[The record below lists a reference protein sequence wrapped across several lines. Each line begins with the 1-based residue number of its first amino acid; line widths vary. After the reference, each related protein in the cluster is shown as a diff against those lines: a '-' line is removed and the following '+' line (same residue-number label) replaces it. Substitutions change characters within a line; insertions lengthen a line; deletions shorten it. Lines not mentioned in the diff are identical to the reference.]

1 MAKIKRSMLKEIVK
15 ECLVEI
21 LLEGIDSESMEEELI
36 ETVQRRPR
44 KNKIN
49 PKMASI
55 QKRRDAL
62 DAQRVDTRNRPLVT
76 ENTINSITNDPTMK
90 DIFADTAATT
100 LASQG
105 ISNSTQG
112 RRHIP
117 ADNAAAVVQEN
128 NLEDLFEGASN
139 WATLAFADSPKK

>member
-21 LLEGIDSESMEEELI
+21 LLEGIDSGPMEEELI
-36 ETVQRRPR
+36 ETVNRRSR
-44 KNKIN
+44 KKIN

-62 DAQRVDTRNRPLVT
+62 DAQKVDTRNNPLVT
-76 ENTINSITNDPTMK
+76 ENAINSITSDPTMK

-105 ISNSTQG
+105 ISNSTHG

-117 ADNAAAVVQEN
+117 ADKAAAVVQEN
-128 NLEDLFEGASN
+128 NLEDLFDGSSN
-139 WATLAFADSPKK
+139 WAALAFADSPKK

>member
-21 LLEGIDSESMEEELI
+21 LLEGIDSEPMEEELI
-36 ETVQRRPR
+36 ESIQQRP
-44 KNKIN
+44 KKKVN

-55 QKRRDAL
+55 QRRRDAL
-62 DAQRVDTRNRPLVT
+62 DAQRIDTRNRPLVN
-76 ENTINSITNDPTMK
+76 ENAINSITADPTMQ

-105 ISNSTQG
+105 ISNSVG
-112 RRHIP
+112 SRRHIP
-117 ADNAAAVVQEN
+117 ADKAAAVVQEN

-139 WATLAFADSPKK
+139 WAALAFADSPKK